1 MAVSQSK
8 QIWNVYNDIHIDM
21 RFLNASK
28 AFSVSTSIT
37 PVSAETHFY

>member
-1 MAVSQSK
+1 
-8 QIWNVYNDIHIDM
+8 M

-37 PVSAETHFY
+37 PVSAETHFYWA